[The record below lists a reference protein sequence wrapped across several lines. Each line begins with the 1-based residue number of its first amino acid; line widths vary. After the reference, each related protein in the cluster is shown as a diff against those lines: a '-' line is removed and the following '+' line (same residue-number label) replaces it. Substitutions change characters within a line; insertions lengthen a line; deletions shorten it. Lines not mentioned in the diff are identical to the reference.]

1 MKTKKDN
8 FDVFQLAEMQLQS
21 EIGNRIRKAYTMVD
35 ILDYAVIIRDYL
47 IMQRTKKELAN
58 RRWAKV

>member
-58 RRWAKV
+58 RR